1 MRGETR
7 RTFHA
12 GGGSAV
18 PRQHRLV
25 RPSCRKYGRGELRVL
40 RRLFEHRP
48 RTVWVQVSLCAI
60 LVAGGIAAAVVRPF
74 SSASAANSSSATAL
88 PGPADASLV
97 TTVACDQFS
106 CGAQFYRP
114 LTVTFSTT
122 GGKPGGS
129 QVMHTYYTT
138 DGSTPTVSS
147 TLYMG
152 PFKVSKPTTLKFFST
167 DIYGNAGPV
176 KTQEIQIES
185 DNGPVNPGKPER
197 FNPGQTVVSFTF
209 DDAYENTW
217 LYSIPLLQTH
227 HMFGTYYV
235 ISIDQ
240 DLSHKCCMSWAQLD
254 YLQALGNDVGG
265 HTITHPDLT
274 TLSRAKVTQEVCGN
288 RQDLI
293 KHGIMDP
300 LSFAYPFGSYDP
312 TAESVVGQ
320 CGFTT
325 ARVGNGI
332 SGSSTRPGPPYAE
345 TIPPS
350 NPYKLRTIAVDAA
363 QPERLPDLEAYVSA
377 TAAHGGGWL
386 VITFHDV
393 CDAKASDYKVC
404 MAKYGSIEDTVFA
417 QFLDWLQSAGQP
429 GGAPPEVLVRDVCQV
444 MNCP

>member
-1 MRGETR
+1 MAIFNT
-7 RTFHA
+7 A
-12 GGGSAV
+12 AADSPYV
-18 PRQHRLV
+18 WDL
-25 RPSCRKYGRGELRVL
+25 LRHL
-40 RRLFEHRP
+40 DRP
-48 RTVWVQVSLCAI
+48 RPVPQMLH
-60 LVAGGIAAAVVRPF
+60 VRGRSWTTF
-74 SSASAANSSSATAL
+74 RRCRATTSAA
-88 PGPADASLV
+88 
-97 TTVACDQFS
+97 
-106 CGAQFYRP
+106 
-114 LTVTFSTT
+114 
-122 GGKPGGS
+122 
-129 QVMHTYYTT
+129 
-138 DGSTPTVSS
+138 
-147 TLYMG
+147 
-152 PFKVSKPTTLKFFST
+152 
-167 DIYGNAGPV
+167 
-176 KTQEIQIES
+176 
-185 DNGPVNPGKPER
+185 
-197 FNPGQTVVSFTF
+197 
-209 DDAYENTW
+209 
-217 LYSIPLLQTH
+217 
-227 HMFGTYYV
+227 
-235 ISIDQ
+235 
-240 DLSHKCCMSWAQLD
+240 
-254 YLQALGNDVGG
+254 

-312 TAESVVGQ
+312 TAESVVRQ

-429 GGAPPEVLVRDVCQV
+429 GGAPSEVRVRDVCQV